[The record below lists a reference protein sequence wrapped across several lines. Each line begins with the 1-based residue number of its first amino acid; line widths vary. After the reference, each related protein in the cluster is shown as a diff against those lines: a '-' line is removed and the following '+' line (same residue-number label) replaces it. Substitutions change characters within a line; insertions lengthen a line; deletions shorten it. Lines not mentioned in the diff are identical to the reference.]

1 MVLRKYQ
8 GQQYDEFVQVSESPK
23 SLNSDYHRWH
33 SPRVADSLGGCKTGK
48 ELRAHPQ
55 GPGFLPHPKDPFP
68 GHQSCSALAPWR
80 PEAPTE
86 ASSPQSPGWPDML
99 LPATTPGIQM
109 FYFSFSERIRQG
121 SSLLGGRAASRVCS
135 GTIGVRGATPRNPLL
150 TSEVYSWG
158 L

>member
-8 GQQYDEFVQVSESPK
+8 GQQYDEFIQVSESPK

-33 SPRVADSLGGCKTGK
+33 SPRVADSLGGARQAKNSEPTHRGQASGPI
-48 ELRAHPQ
+48 LRIPS
-55 GPGFLPHPKDPFP
+55 P

-86 ASSPQSPGWPDML
+86 ASGPQSPGWADML
-99 LPATTPGIQM
+99 LPATSPGIQM

-135 GTIGVRGATPRNPLL
+135 GTIGVRGYPPPQSPADI
-150 TSEVYSWG
+150 
-158 L
+158 